1 VDIAPTVGKSNQPDS
16 VKPSRV
22 YLAGLTKEL
31 IVGLDKKTEGNPA
44 FKEQGPG
51 KSLNPGG
58 RPKGSLSRKTHPNVK
73 ERLLGKWQ
81 THPVDRL
88 VELANFVGTS
98 NPELAVQIW
107 TNLLKYFEPTK
118 KPVESAP
125 EKTTPEEAKE
135 AAEETFKL
143 LQEIENHG
151 FNPTGSQATGVEP
164 GTTQVPS
171 ETSAEANL

>member
-1 VDIAPTVGKSNQPDS
+1 M
-16 VKPSRV
+16 
-22 YLAGLTKEL
+22 
-31 IVGLDKKTEGNPA
+31 GLDKKTEGNPA
-44 FKEQGPG
+44 FKEQAPG

-58 RPKGSLSRKTHPNVK
+58 RPKGSLSRKTHPQVK

-81 THPVDRL
+81 THPVDKL
-88 VELANFVGTS
+88 VEIANRVTATD
-98 NPELAVQIW
+98 PKMAAEIW

-143 LQEIENHG
+143 LQEIENNG
-151 FNPTGSQATGVEP
+151 FNPASGKEP
-164 GTTQVPS
+164 SLADGQTQVPP
-171 ETSAEANL
+171 ETSPETDL

>member
-1 VDIAPTVGKSNQPDS
+1 M
-16 VKPSRV
+16 
-22 YLAGLTKEL
+22 
-31 IVGLDKKTEGNPA
+31 GLDKKTEGNPA
-44 FKEQGPG
+44 FKDQAPG

-58 RPKGSLSRKTHPNVK
+58 RPKGSLSKKTHPQVK

-81 THPVDRL
+81 THPVDKL
-88 VELANFVGTS
+88 VELANRVTAS

-143 LQEIENHG
+143 LQEIENNG
-151 FNPTGSQATGVEP
+151 FHPTSGKGTSMAPGASQIQPEAGP
-164 GTTQVPS
+164 
-171 ETSAEANL
+171 EANL

>member
-1 VDIAPTVGKSNQPDS
+1 M
-16 VKPSRV
+16 
-22 YLAGLTKEL
+22 
-31 IVGLDKKTEGNPA
+31 GLDKKTEGNPA
-44 FKEQGPG
+44 FKEQAPG

-58 RPKGSLSRKTHPNVK
+58 RPKGSLGRKTHPQVK

-81 THPVDRL
+81 THPVDKL
-88 VELANFVGTS
+88 VELANRVTAS

-151 FNPTGSQATGVEP
+151 FNPASSQRPGVANGP
-164 GTTQVPS
+164 SQVHP
-171 ETSAEANL
+171 ETSPEANL